1 MLSGSPQCL
10 FLIGLRSSLTFIC
23 PVYCVPY
30 VARFSAVLIFDWPS
44 WFPNV
49 YLSCVLCTLCCQVL
63 PSVYFWL
70 ALRGS
75 LTFIYPV
82 YCVPYVVRFSAVL
95 IFYCPFMVPQR
106 LFILCIVYPML
117 SGSPQCL
124 FLIAPSWCPNVY
136 LSCVLCTLCCQVLRS
151 VYFWLPLRGSLTF
164 IYPVYCVP
172 YVVRF
177 SAVFIF
183 DCPFM
188 VP

>member
-10 FLIGLRSSLTFIC
+10 FFI
-23 PVYCVPY
+23 
-30 VARFSAVLIFDWPS
+30 APS

-63 PSVYFWL
+63 RSVNFWL
-70 ALRGS
+70 PLRGS
-75 LTFIYPV
+75 LTFIYHVCVLCTLCCQDLRSV
-82 YCVPYVVRFSAVL
+82 YFV
-95 IFYCPFMVPQR
+95 
-106 LFILCIVYPML
+106 
-117 SGSPQCL
+117 
-124 FLIAPSWCPNVY
+124 IAPSWFPNVY

-151 VYFWLPLRGSLTF
+151 VNFWLPLHGSLTFIYHVSCVPYVVRISAVFILLLPLRGSLTF

-183 DCPFM
+183 YCPFV

>member
-49 YLSCVLCTLCCQVL
+49 YLSCVLCTLCCHVL
-63 PSVYFWL
+63 RSVYFWL
-70 ALRGS
+70 PLHGS
-75 LTFIYPV
+75 LTFICPV
-82 YCVPYVVRFSAVL
+82 YCVPYV
-95 IFYCPFMVPQR
+95 
-106 LFILCIVYPML
+106 

-124 FLIAPSWCPNVY
+124 LLIAPSWFPNVY
-136 LSCVLCTLCCQVLRS
+136 LSWVLCTLCCQVLRS

-164 IYPVYCVP
+164 ICPVYCVP

-177 SAVFIF
+177 STVFIF
-183 DCPFM
+183 DCPFV

>member
-10 FLIGLRSSLTFIC
+10 FLL
-23 PVYCVPY
+23 
-30 VARFSAVLIFDWPS
+30 APS
-44 WFPNV
+44 WF
-49 YLSCVLCTLCCQVL
+49 
-63 PSVYFWL
+63 
-70 ALRGS
+70 
-75 LTFIYPV
+75 
-82 YCVPYVVRFSAVL
+82 
-95 IFYCPFMVPQR
+95 
-106 LFILCIVYPML
+106 
-117 SGSPQCL
+117 
-124 FLIAPSWCPNVY
+124 PNVY

-151 VYFWLPLRGSLTF
+151 VYFLLPLRGSLTF